1 MSQEP
6 DLNGVH
12 VWSNG
17 RMVSGFTPGPNDTRP
32 LPPVPPVSRPASR
45 ARKRSRAPLVVAT
58 ILGIAVL
65 GAGSTAAFSALTSD
79 NSPSGTSNVPANQ
92 SGGSQVGQGQG
103 GSGTQPTQ
111 QGTTPLRIRGG
122 GGDDGHHRGD
132 RFRERGDD

>member
-17 RMVSGFTPGPNDTRP
+17 RPVGGFTPGPNDTRP
-32 LPPVPPVSRPASR
+32 LPPVPPVPRSTSRP
-45 ARKRSRAPLVVAT
+45 RKRSRAPLVVAT

-79 NSPSGTSNVPANQ
+79 NAPVGGTNPPANQ
-92 SGGSQVGQGQG
+92 AGAPQVGQN
-103 GSGTQPTQ
+103 GSGTQPNQ
-111 QGTTPLRIRGG
+111 QGTGTTRLRVRGG
-122 GGDDGHHRGD
+122 GGDDGHDGGD
-132 RFRERGDD
+132 RFRNRGDD